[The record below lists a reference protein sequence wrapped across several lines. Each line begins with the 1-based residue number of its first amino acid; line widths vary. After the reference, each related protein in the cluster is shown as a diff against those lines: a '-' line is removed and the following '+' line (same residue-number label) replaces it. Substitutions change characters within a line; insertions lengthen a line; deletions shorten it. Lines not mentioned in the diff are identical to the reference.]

1 MTMRQ
6 ILYSIP
12 TVVLLLLAAC
22 TKEETPSFQ
31 EKAQPLS
38 IAVIDSGYD
47 NATNVAP
54 NDAPV
59 TRAEEKVYTT
69 EFTEGDACGL
79 YVVRGTQTLYSNV
92 KLTAEKDAATGDLV
106 WKSENTTP
114 LMGGLSDEHYYLY
127 YPYQADMSGKT
138 APLTGSALT
147 DTEFFAPLVS
157 AWQPQDDQSTHTA
170 YTDSD
175 LMTAEGIATSGA
187 NNTLNLSFSVTHQMA
202 LVVIEM
208 PKTVYKFT
216 STNYPD
222 YTTDTEAEFTGAV
235 QPLRVTNDTYRYL
248 VNSQATSSP
257 TIEGSYDDGSKEFTV
272 TPSNLTAGHYKKYKV
287 NGLTEL
293 TKSYAIQPGDF
304 LLADG
309 NLVPKEIFL
318 TEEQKASVTAIVFYV
333 GHHENDASDYSATR
347 IGQKKCH
354 GYAVALQDAT
364 TTNIYCMWGV
374 YDKELG
380 LYISGTNNV
389 GNPDIDWNGYSNTQ
403 KIVNAAGGEQNLNK
417 DTEAGYP
424 ATWYVVVD
432 YESKPPAPPKSS
444 GWFLP
449 SIGQMQRVH
458 KQGNLLEETSVYN
471 SLDGRY
477 WSSSEL
483 YYSPHKSVV
492 HVDLSK
498 KYLDTSYKN
507 KEECY
512 VRPILAF

>member
-1 MTMRQ
+1 
-6 ILYSIP
+6 
-12 TVVLLLLAAC
+12 
-22 TKEETPSFQ
+22 
-31 EKAQPLS
+31 
-38 IAVIDSGYD
+38 
-47 NATNVAP
+47 
-54 NDAPV
+54 
-59 TRAEEKVYTT
+59 
-69 EFTEGDACGL
+69 
-79 YVVRGTQTLYSNV
+79 
-92 KLTAEKDAATGDLV
+92 
-106 WKSENTTP
+106 
-114 LMGGLSDEHYYLY
+114 
-127 YPYQADMSGKT
+127 
-138 APLTGSALT
+138 
-147 DTEFFAPLVS
+147 
-157 AWQPQDDQSTHTA
+157 
-170 YTDSD
+170 
-175 LMTAEGIATSGA
+175 MTAKGTAAKDA
-187 NNTLNLSFSVTHQMA
+187 NNTLRLSFSMTHRMA
-202 LVVIEM
+202 LAVIEM
-208 PKTVYKFT
+208 PTTVYKFT
-216 STNYPD
+216 DARIPD
-222 YTTDTEAEFTGAV
+222 YTVITPTSFAGTAKPRRMEDA
-235 QPLRVTNDTYRYL
+235 YRY
-248 VNSQATSSP
+248 VVHPNATSSP
-257 TIEGSYDDGSKEFTV
+257 TIEGSYDDGSKEFSV
-272 TPSNLTAGHYKKYKV
+272 TPSNLAAGHYKKYKV

-309 NLVPKEIFL
+309 NLVPKEISL

-424 ATWYVVVD
+424 ATWYAVVD
-432 YESKPPAPPKSS
+432 YESKTPAPPKSS

-458 KQGNLLEETSVYN
+458 KQGNLLEETSVYS
-471 SLDGRY
+471 SLNGRY

-483 YYSPHKSVV
+483 YYSPHRSVV

-498 KYLDTSYKN
+498 YYLDVSYKN